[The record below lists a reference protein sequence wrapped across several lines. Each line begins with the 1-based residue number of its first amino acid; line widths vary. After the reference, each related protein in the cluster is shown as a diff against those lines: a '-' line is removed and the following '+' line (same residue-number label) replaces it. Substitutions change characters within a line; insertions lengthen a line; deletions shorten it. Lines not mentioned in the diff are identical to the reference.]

1 MKWCLFIPKAVPA
14 LEQEEENWILV
25 KIILKNPIKPC
36 YVMGMRENEI
46 DGRKASIVSA
56 HQGKHVSFLT
66 ELEGWI
72 VSGKEAPKS
81 RNSLMA
87 LYSMQNMLK
96 LTQRA
101 KLVCPVK

>member
-1 MKWCLFIPKAVPA
+1 MIF
-14 LEQEEENWILV
+14 
-25 KIILKNPIKPC
+25 KNPIKPC
-36 YVMGMRENEI
+36 YVLGMRENEI
-46 DGRKASIVSA
+46 DGKKASIVSA

-81 RNSLMA
+81 RSSLMA
-87 LYSMQNMLK
+87 LYSMHNMPK

-101 KLVCPVK
+101 KLACHIK